1 MANPNPPITAINGNI
16 LITIL
21 NGNISSNTNTETI
34 QGFLLSGSLTT
45 DSGIGDNIGEVGV
58 NIVSGASYTATNGT
72 FTNLETFSAGG
83 GTGMTVNVT
92 VAASAVTIMQ
102 IVNGGSGYS
111 IGDFIGVKDST
122 LQAAGSGL
130 ASGTLTSRALTA
142 SDLTGGGTPYMVN
155 FNPSPV
161 SASFNAIPDDQKL
174 LIGGP
179 QLAVYNAYNTTISSS
194 LYNTNLPQTANNN
207 KGAGTLLW
215 TTSGSNPANSNNYF
229 TWAADGSD
237 AESYQDSNIPFTLE
251 RGDIIRV
258 EGIKNITD
266 AATNSSSSIN
276 IEEDFI
282 VQETL
287 PYYYSSS
294 FYINQQNRN
303 SLDGVVGS
311 GGAGV
316 NRYLTNAG
324 GNFNTFRAS
333 NPQSLV
339 FTTFVGGPTEA
350 DGNPGRVGTIGPVN
364 GSGANYTL
372 NQVYVTTAVDSLG
385 NPSNGTGATIKVLT
399 MSSGTTPG
407 TVGLATPGSG
417 YGANDV
423 LTLSGGG
430 SNSGCTVVA
439 LRLCDVLTTVTRDG
453 VVLTG
458 AASKALGG
466 RIDLQSDIVAQSP
479 GWTTATLSE
488 GTNYII
494 GDIITIGQGLN
505 ERPGQWSDPLYDS
518 LPSTPGT
525 DLTFEVADVIMG
537 NTSFNNNFTV
547 GVDVNTA
554 IVGGPGALTPSG
566 SQVGYH
572 LYEKG
577 EVGFTANTFVRVE
590 PDPITTLNGLLLGEV
605 KKFTVRRQI
614 EADDKVMLKNITPPS
629 GSRGRQTPSGQG
641 FLIPNDFSNIQK
653 NNALNIINQLKA
665 KNAFD
670 KPNEPGITDGG
681 TSISVEGS
689 GSSTIINIP

>member
-45 DSGIGDNIGEVGV
+45 DDGIGDNIGEVGV

-294 FYINQQNRN
+294 FDINQQNRN

-350 DGNPGRVGTIGPVN
+350 DGNLGRVGTIGPVN
-364 GSGANYTL
+364 GSGANYVL
-372 NQVYVTTAVDSLG
+372 NQIYVTTGGS
-385 NPSNGTGATIKVLT
+385 GTGATIKVLT

-417 YGANDV
+417 YEENDV
-423 LTLSGGG
+423 LTLSAGG

-439 LRLCDVLTTVTRDG
+439 LTLCDQLTTLTRDG

-466 RIDLQSDIVAQSP
+466 QIDLQSAAATSFSP
-479 GWTTATLSE
+479 GWTLATLSG
-488 GTNYII
+488 GTGYQV
-494 GDIITIGQGLN
+494 GDKITIGQGQN
-505 ERPGQWSDPLYDS
+505 TRPGQWSDPLYDS
-518 LPSTPGT
+518 LPQPGNPGT

-590 PDPITTLNGLLLGEV
+590 PDPVTTLNGLLLGEV

-641 FLIPNDFSNIQK
+641 FLIPNDFSEVQK
-653 NNALNIINQLKA
+653 SNALNIINQLKA
-665 KNAFD
+665 KNAFN
-670 KPNEPGITDGG
+670 KPVEPGITDGG
-681 TSISVEGS
+681 RNITVQGS

>member
-111 IGDFIGVKDST
+111 IGDFIGVKEST
-122 LQAAGSGL
+122 LQAAGSNL

-215 TTSGSNPANSNNYF
+215 TTSGSDPANANNYM

-294 FYINQQNRN
+294 FDINQQQRN
-303 SLDGVVGS
+303 SLDGQVGS
-311 GGAGV
+311 AAVAV

-324 GNFNTFRAS
+324 GNYTTYRAS

-372 NQVYVTTAVDSLG
+372 NQVYQTTAVDSSG

-399 MSSGTTPG
+399 MTGTTPV
-407 TVGLATPGSG
+407 TVGLVTPGSG
-417 YGANDV
+417 YEENDV
-423 LTLSGGG
+423 LTLSAGS

-439 LRLCDVLTTVTRDG
+439 LIICDNLTTVTRDG

-479 GWTTATLSE
+479 GWTLATLSE
-488 GTNYII
+488 GTGYQV
-494 GDIITIGQGLN
+494 GDIITIGAGQN
-505 ERPGQWSDPLYDS
+505 TRPGQWSDPLYDS
-518 LPSTPGT
+518 LPGSAGT
-525 DLTFEVADVIMG
+525 ALTFEVADVIMG

-547 GVDVNTA
+547 GVDVNSS